1 MCIFLVTDNEVDE
14 HFIILNDSFV
24 RMHSWMMQSTVLE
37 NGIVDYICI
46 CMLVEMGN
54 TSVINL
60 VIHPG
65 IIRLYYLHVIEL
77 CLVLVW
83 GKPWL

>member
-1 MCIFLVTDNEVDE
+1 
-14 HFIILNDSFV
+14 
-24 RMHSWMMQSTVLE
+24 MMQSTVVE

-77 CLVLVW
+77 CLVLVRDLFNV
-83 GKPWL
+83 KINMVFTFYPPYVFSH